1 MHINKMAKETKAT
14 VVEYEDRMTRV
25 FEAMLYEKKSYTEF
39 KEQIS
44 KEFGITQRQAE
55 NMWADARKRLKER
68 YSQEQE
74 EVLQEQLNRYHDLLL
89 RARDSGNR
97 RVEREVLADM
107 NKLYGL
113 ESPKKVDITS
123 GGEQISIN
131 INLGE

>member
-1 MHINKMAKETKAT
+1 MAKETKAT
-14 VVEYEDRMTRV
+14 VMEYEDRMTRV

-74 EVLQEQLNRYHDLLL
+74 EILQEQLNRYHDLLV

-113 ESPKKVDITS
+113 ESPKKLDITS
-123 GGEQISIN
+123 NGEQISIN

>member
-1 MHINKMAKETKAT
+1 MAKETKAT
-14 VVEYEDRMTRV
+14 VMEYEERMTRV
-25 FEAMLYEKKSYTEF
+25 FEAMLYQKLSYNEF

-55 NMWADARKRLKER
+55 NLWAEARKRLKER

-74 EVLQEQLNRYHDLLL
+74 EILQEQLNRYHDLLM
-89 RARDSGNR
+89 RSRESGNR

-113 ESPKKVDITS
+113 EAPKKVDLTS
-123 GGEQISIN
+123 NGEPISIN

>member
-1 MHINKMAKETKAT
+1 M
-14 VVEYEDRMTRV
+14 
-25 FEAMLYEKKSYTEF
+25 
-39 KEQIS
+39 
-44 KEFGITQRQAE
+44 
-55 NMWADARKRLKER
+55 
-68 YSQEQE
+68 
-74 EVLQEQLNRYHDLLL
+74 

>member
-1 MHINKMAKETKAT
+1 MAKETKAT
-14 VVEYEDRMTRV
+14 VMEYEDRMTRV

-44 KEFGITQRQAE
+44 KEFNITQRQAE
-55 NMWADARKRLKER
+55 NMWLDARKRLKER

-74 EVLQEQLNRYHDLLL
+74 EILQEQLNRYHDLLV

-113 ESPKKVDITS
+113 ESPKKLDITS
-123 GGEQISIN
+123 NGEQISIN

>member
-1 MHINKMAKETKAT
+1 MAKETKAT
-14 VVEYEDRMTRV
+14 VIEYEDRMTRV

-74 EVLQEQLNRYHDLLL
+74 EVLQEQLNRYHDLLM

-123 GGEQISIN
+123 AGEQISIN

>member
-1 MHINKMAKETKAT
+1 MAKETKAT
-14 VVEYEDRMTRV
+14 VMEYEERMTRV
-25 FEAMLYEKKSYTEF
+25 FEVMLYEKKSYNEF
-39 KEQIS
+39 KVQIG

-55 NMWADARKRLKER
+55 NLWAEARTRLKER

-74 EVLQEQLNRYHDLLL
+74 EILQEQLNRYHDLLL

-107 NKLYGL
+107 NKLYNL
-113 ESPKKVDITS
+113 EAPKKVDITS

>member
-1 MHINKMAKETKAT
+1 MAKETKAT
-14 VVEYEDRMTRV
+14 VMEYEDRMTRV

-74 EVLQEQLNRYHDLLL
+74 EILQEQLNRYHDLLM

-123 GGEQISIN
+123 AGEQISIN

>member
-1 MHINKMAKETKAT
+1 MSKENKAT
-14 VVEYEDRMTRV
+14 VIEYEDRMTRV

-74 EVLQEQLNRYHDLLL
+74 EVLQEQLNRYHDLLM

>member
-1 MHINKMAKETKAT
+1 MAKEVTRPTAM
-14 VVEYEDRMTRV
+14 EYEDRMTRV
-25 FEAMLYEKKSYTEF
+25 FEAILYQKLSYVEF
-39 KEQIS
+39 RDQIS
-44 KEFGITQRQAE
+44 REFGITQRQAE
-55 NMWADARKRLKER
+55 NLWAEARKRLKER

-74 EVLQEQLNRYHDLLL
+74 EILQEQLNRYHDLLM

-123 GGEQISIN
+123 AGEQISIN

>member
-1 MHINKMAKETKAT
+1 MAKEINRAT
-14 VVEYEDRMTRV
+14 AMEYEERMTRV
-25 FEAMLYEKKSYTEF
+25 FEAILYQKLSYVEF
-39 KEQIS
+39 RDQIS
-44 KEFGITQRQAE
+44 REFGITQRQAE
-55 NMWADARKRLKER
+55 NLWAEARKRLKER

-74 EVLQEQLNRYHDLLL
+74 EVLQEQLNRYHDLLM

-123 GGEQISIN
+123 NGEQISIN

>member
-1 MHINKMAKETKAT
+1 MAKETKAT

-44 KEFGITQRQAE
+44 KEFNITQRQAE

-74 EVLQEQLNRYHDLLL
+74 EVLQEQLNRYHDLLM

-113 ESPKKVDITS
+113 ESPKKLDITS

>member
-1 MHINKMAKETKAT
+1 MAKETKAT

>member
-1 MHINKMAKETKAT
+1 MAKETKAT
-14 VVEYEDRMTRV
+14 VMEYEDRMTRV

-74 EVLQEQLNRYHDLLL
+74 EILQEQLNRYHDLLV

-107 NKLYGL
+107 NKLFGL
-113 ESPKKVDITS
+113 ESPKKLDITS
-123 GGEQISIN
+123 NGEQISIN

>member
-1 MHINKMAKETKAT
+1 MAKEVTRAT
-14 VVEYEDRMTRV
+14 AMEYEERMTRV
-25 FEAMLYEKKSYTEF
+25 FEAILYQKLSYVEF
-39 KEQIS
+39 RDQIS
-44 KEFGITQRQAE
+44 REFGITQRQAE
-55 NMWADARKRLKER
+55 NLWAEARKRLKER

-74 EVLQEQLNRYHDLLL
+74 EVLQEQLNRYHDLLM

>member
-1 MHINKMAKETKAT
+1 MAKEVNRAT
-14 VVEYEDRMTRV
+14 AMEYEERMTRV
-25 FEAMLYEKKSYTEF
+25 FEAILYQKLSYVEF
-39 KEQIS
+39 RDQIS
-44 KEFGITQRQAE
+44 REFGITQRQAE
-55 NMWADARKRLKER
+55 NLWAEARKRLKER

-74 EVLQEQLNRYHDLLL
+74 EVLQEQLNRYHDLLM

>member
-1 MHINKMAKETKAT
+1 MAKETKAT
-14 VVEYEDRMTRV
+14 VMEYEDRMTRV

-44 KEFGITQRQAE
+44 KEFNITQRQAE

-74 EVLQEQLNRYHDLLL
+74 EILQEQLNRYHDLLV

-113 ESPKKVDITS
+113 ESPKKLDITS
-123 GGEQISIN
+123 NGEQISIN

>member
-1 MHINKMAKETKAT
+1 MAKETKAT

-44 KEFGITQRQAE
+44 KEFNITQRQAE

-74 EVLQEQLNRYHDLLL
+74 EVLQEQLNRYHDLLM

>member
-1 MHINKMAKETKAT
+1 MAKETKAT
-14 VVEYEDRMTRV
+14 VMEYEERMTRV
-25 FEAMLYEKKSYTEF
+25 FEVMLYEKKSYNEF
-39 KEQIS
+39 KVQIG
-44 KEFGITQRQAE
+44 KEFNITQRQAE
-55 NMWADARKRLKER
+55 NLWAEARTRLKER

-74 EVLQEQLNRYHDLLL
+74 EILQEQLNRYHDLLM

>member
-1 MHINKMAKETKAT
+1 MAKETKAT
-14 VVEYEDRMTRV
+14 VIEYEDRMTRV

>member
-1 MHINKMAKETKAT
+1 MAKETKAT

-55 NMWADARKRLKER
+55 NLWAEARTRLRER

-74 EVLQEQLNRYHDLLL
+74 EILQEQLNRYHDLLM
-89 RARDSGNR
+89 RARESGNR

-113 ESPKKVDITS
+113 ESPKKLDITS
-123 GGEQISIN
+123 NGEQISIN

>member
-1 MHINKMAKETKAT
+1 MAKETKAT
-14 VVEYEDRMTRV
+14 VMEYEERMTRV
-25 FEAMLYEKKSYTEF
+25 FEVMLYEKKSYNEF
-39 KEQIS
+39 KVQIG

-55 NMWADARKRLKER
+55 NLWAEARTRLKER

-74 EVLQEQLNRYHDLLL
+74 EILQEQLNRYHDLLM

-113 ESPKKVDITS
+113 ESPKKLDITS
-123 GGEQISIN
+123 DGEQISIN

>member
-1 MHINKMAKETKAT
+1 MSKENKAT
-14 VVEYEDRMTRV
+14 VMEYEERMTRV
-25 FEAMLYEKKSYTEF
+25 FEVMLYEKKSYNEF
-39 KEQIS
+39 KVQIG

-55 NMWADARKRLKER
+55 NLWAEARTRLKER

-74 EVLQEQLNRYHDLLL
+74 EILQEQLNRYHDLLM

-107 NKLYGL
+107 NKLYNL
-113 ESPKKVDITS
+113 ESPKKLDITS

>member
-1 MHINKMAKETKAT
+1 MAKETKAT
-14 VVEYEDRMTRV
+14 VMEYEDRMTRV

-55 NMWADARKRLKER
+55 NMWAEARKRLKER

-74 EVLQEQLNRYHDLLL
+74 EVLQEQLNRYHDLLM

>member
-1 MHINKMAKETKAT
+1 MAKETKAT
-14 VVEYEDRMTRV
+14 VMEYEERMTRV
-25 FEAMLYEKKSYTEF
+25 FEVMLYEKKSYNEF
-39 KEQIS
+39 KVQIG

-55 NMWADARKRLKER
+55 NLWAEARTRLKER

-74 EVLQEQLNRYHDLLL
+74 EILQEQLNRYHDLLM

-113 ESPKKVDITS
+113 ESPKKLDITS
-123 GGEQISIN
+123 DGEQISIN
-131 INLGE
+131 INLVE

>member
-1 MHINKMAKETKAT
+1 MDNPMAKETKAT
-14 VVEYEDRMTRV
+14 VMEYEERMTRV
-25 FEAMLYEKKSYTEF
+25 FEVMLYEKKSYNEF
-39 KEQIS
+39 KVQIS
-44 KEFGITQRQAE
+44 KEFNITQRQAE
-55 NMWADARKRLKER
+55 NLWVDARTRLKER

-74 EVLQEQLNRYHDLLL
+74 EILQEQLNRYHDLLM

-113 ESPKKVDITS
+113 ESAKKVDITS

>member
-1 MHINKMAKETKAT
+1 MAKETKAT
-14 VVEYEDRMTRV
+14 VMEYEERMTRV
-25 FEAMLYEKKSYTEF
+25 FEVMLYEKKSYNEF
-39 KEQIS
+39 KVQIS
-44 KEFGITQRQAE
+44 KEFNITQRQAE
-55 NMWADARKRLKER
+55 NLWVDARTRLKER

-74 EVLQEQLNRYHDLLL
+74 EILQEQLNRYHDLLM

-113 ESPKKVDITS
+113 ESAKKVDITS

>member
-1 MHINKMAKETKAT
+1 MAKETKAT
-14 VVEYEDRMTRV
+14 VMEYEERMTRV
-25 FEAMLYEKKSYTEF
+25 FEVMLYEKKSYNEF
-39 KEQIS
+39 KVQIS
-44 KEFGITQRQAE
+44 KEFNITQRQAE
-55 NMWADARKRLKER
+55 NLWVDARTRLKER

-74 EVLQEQLNRYHDLLL
+74 EILQEQLNRYHDLLM
-89 RARDSGNR
+89 RARESGNR

-113 ESPKKVDITS
+113 ESAKKVDITS

>member
-1 MHINKMAKETKAT
+1 MAKETKAT
-14 VVEYEDRMTRV
+14 VMEYEERMTRV
-25 FEAMLYEKKSYTEF
+25 FEVMLYEKKSYNEF
-39 KEQIS
+39 KVQIA
-44 KEFGITQRQAE
+44 KEFNITQRQAE
-55 NMWADARKRLKER
+55 NLWSEARTRLKER

-74 EVLQEQLNRYHDLLL
+74 EILQEQLNRYHDLLM

-113 ESPKKVDITS
+113 ESPKKLDITS